1 MTDMKGR
8 VDFELLVTVTNAN
21 ANGDPLDGNRPRK
34 NLAGYGE
41 ISSECIKRKIRNR
54 LQDLGCCIFVQSEDR
69 SDDGYKSL
77 KARADGNTELKSAM
91 TGKGADTDTCRDIAC
106 KTWIDVRSFGQIFA
120 FKGSDTSIGIRGPV
134 TVQNAVSVSPIDVE
148 SVQIVKSVN
157 GEDKAGKA
165 SDTMG
170 TKHFVPF
177 GLYVIKGSVSAYIA
191 EKTGFSR
198 ADLKFLKEALL
209 TLFENDA
216 SAARP
221 EGSME
226 VRKMFWWEHESCTPA
241 ATAAEVFR
249 SVRITEKKG
258 RPTCFEDYDIHVEE
272 MEAVVKPEIVK

>member
-106 KTWIDVRSFGQIFA
+106 KTWI
-120 FKGSDTSIGIRGPV
+120 
-134 TVQNAVSVSPIDVE
+134 E
-148 SVQIVKSVN
+148 
-157 GEDKAGKA
+157 
-165 SDTMG
+165 
-170 TKHFVPF
+170 
-177 GLYVIKGSVSAYIA
+177 
-191 EKTGFSR
+191 
-198 ADLKFLKEALL
+198 
-209 TLFENDA
+209 
-216 SAARP
+216 
-221 EGSME
+221 
-226 VRKMFWWEHESCTPA
+226 FWT
-241 ATAAEVFR
+241 
-249 SVRITEKKG
+249 
-258 RPTCFEDYDIHVEE
+258 DIC
-272 MEAVVKPEIVK
+272 I